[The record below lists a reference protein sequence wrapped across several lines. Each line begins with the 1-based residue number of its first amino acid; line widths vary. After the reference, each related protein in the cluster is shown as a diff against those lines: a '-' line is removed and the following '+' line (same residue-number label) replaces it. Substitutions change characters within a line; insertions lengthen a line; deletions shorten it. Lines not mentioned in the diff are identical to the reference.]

1 MLTRVIPPREGVF
14 EGAKEHE
21 MFYRAWYPDAHPK
34 GILLLVHGLGSHS
47 GTFVHLAEFLVSHEY
62 ALYGVDLRGH
72 GRSHGQRGYVESW
85 QDYRSDLQAFIELV
99 DRQTSNCN
107 LFLVGHSLG
116 AVVVLDFVMRMQPQL
131 AGAIAL
137 APALGKVGV
146 PPVKLAVGQLLSTI
160 WPRFTLDTG
169 IDPAKG
175 VRDPKL
181 LEEFLQDPLRHT
193 KGTARLVTEFFDTVE
208 WIQTHPERLQVP
220 LLILHG
226 ESDPIALSVHSASF
240 VEQVPHWDASHR
252 AYPQCFHDIHRDLEC
267 DSVAEDLVDWLDL
280 HAEEGSCRLGLPSVV
295 EIAA

>member
-1 MLTRVIPPREGVF
+1 MLTRVVPPREGVF
-14 EGAKEHE
+14 EGAKGHE
-21 MFYRAWYPDAHPK
+21 MFYRAWFPDGDPK
-34 GILLLVHGLGSHS
+34 GVLLLVHGLGSHS
-47 GTFVHLAEFLVSHEY
+47 GTFAYLAEYLMSRGY

-72 GRSHGQRGYVESW
+72 GRSHGQRGFVEAW
-85 QDYRSDLQAFIELV
+85 QDYRTDLQGFIQLV
-99 DRQTSNCN
+99 DLQTSNCN

-116 AVVVLDFVMRMQPQL
+116 AVVVLDFVMRVQPRL

-169 IDPAKG
+169 IDPAAG
-175 VRDPKL
+175 VRDPAL

-208 WIQTHPERLQVP
+208 WIQTHPECLQVP

-226 ESDPIALSVHSASF
+226 ESDPIALAEHSASF
-240 VEQVPHWDASHR
+240 VEQVPHLDASHR

-267 DSVAEDLVDWLDL
+267 DSVVEDLVDWLDV
-280 HAEEGSCRLGLPSVV
+280 HVEEGSCRVGVPDVV